1 MEGAILKEK
10 LRSLGVN
17 FNELSAKLGYA
28 NDQNLHAA
36 LAAKDV
42 KSGLIEKIAVTIN
55 RPVGWFYG
63 EASTV
68 GDMSQNT
75 NSQVTN
81 LPDGIISLFQKKD
94 EQIDRLLSIIE
105 QLNKK

>member
-1 MEGAILKEK
+1 MEGATLKEK

-17 FNELSAKLGYA
+17 FNELSEKLGYA

-42 KSGLIEKIAVTIN
+42 KSGLIERIAAIIN
-55 RPVGWFYG
+55 KPISWFYG
-63 EASTV
+63 EASMIEV
-68 GDMSQNT
+68 MSANT

-81 LPDGIISLFQKKD
+81 IPDGVLALLQKKE
-94 EQIDRLLSIIE
+94 EQIDRLLTIIE
-105 QLNKK
+105 KMKI